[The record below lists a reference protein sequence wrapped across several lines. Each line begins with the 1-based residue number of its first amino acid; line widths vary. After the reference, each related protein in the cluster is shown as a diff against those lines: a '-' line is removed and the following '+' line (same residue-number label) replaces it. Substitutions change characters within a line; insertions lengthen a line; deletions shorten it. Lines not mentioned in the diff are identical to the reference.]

1 MGPDTKKALII
12 INSSAG
18 IGKAPADEQIIVDRF
33 ASQGYETR
41 VFHIYSDADLISD
54 MKIPV
59 DDAPDIVISCGGD
72 GTFNRTTNTILKQSP
87 QTVLA
92 YVPFGNTDSFARS
105 LGIPAGRD
113 SALNTVFNGKLYK
126 CDTGRLNDSY
136 FNFVASFAPASVMQY
151 VTCQQ
156 MKGVFEYAKHI
167 LRAIGELNMNMG
179 NGFDISIGSDKGT
192 VEGSFIFGAVSNLS
206 AIDGINLSNDSFG
219 NNDGIMELLMIKT
232 PESRD
237 EALEALN
244 VIREGSLDHPLISTS
259 LISNGSFVSGTDI
272 AWSLDGEFGGIHK
285 EAKLEVIR
293 ESLKVMT
300 P

>member
-1 MGPDTKKALII
+1 MEPDAKKALII
-12 INSSAG
+12 INASAG
-18 IGKAPADEQIIVDRF
+18 IGKAPADKQIIVDRF

-41 VFHIYSDADLISD
+41 VFNIYSDADLISD
-54 MKIPV
+54 MIIPV

-72 GTFNRTTNTILKQSP
+72 GTFNRTANTILKQSP

-92 YVPFGNTDSFARS
+92 YIPFGNTDSFAGS
-105 LGIPAGRD
+105 LDIPADLD

-126 CDTGRLNDSY
+126 CDTGKLNDSC
-136 FNFVASFAPASVMQY
+136 FNYVASFGSASVMHY
-151 VTCQQ
+151 VTSQQ
-156 MKGVFEYAKHI
+156 MKRVFEYAKHI

-179 NGFDISIGSDKGT
+179 SGFDMKIGSDKGT
-192 VEGSFIFGAVSNLS
+192 IEGNFIFGAVSNLS
-206 AIDGINLSNDSFG
+206 AIDGINLSNDSFS

-244 VIREGSLDHPLISTS
+244 VLREGSLDHPLILTS
-259 LISNGSFVSGTDI
+259 VISNGTFTSGSDI

-293 ESLKVMT
+293 ESLNVMT